1 MSANV
6 CMMAQ
11 HAQQVTRAEAVR
23 AGMTWLNGSNHQSD
37 RAIQNS
43 RLVEKMDG
51 AGNVVLYEHSF
62 IDLLTDENNRDQDH
76 RQRDLAFFE
85 SRK

>member
-23 AGMTWLNGSNHQSD
+23 AGMAWLNGSNYQSD

-43 RLVEKMDG
+43 RLVEKMDS
-51 AGNVVLYEHSF
+51 AGNVVRYELVTDSF
-62 IDLLTDENNRDQDH
+62 SVLL
-76 RQRDLAFFE
+76 
-85 SRK
+85 SGSKGCYS